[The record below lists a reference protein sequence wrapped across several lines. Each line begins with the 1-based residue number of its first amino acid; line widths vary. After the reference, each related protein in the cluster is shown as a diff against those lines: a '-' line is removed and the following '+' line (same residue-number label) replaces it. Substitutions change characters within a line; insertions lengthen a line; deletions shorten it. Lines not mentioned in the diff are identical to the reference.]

1 MAEIARA
8 QLAKRRQRDTAYA
21 LADTISDNQSADEII
36 AYWHNIRTLFRD
48 DELWLSLGTVM
59 GFVRRLSTTECVSLV
74 DEIGDDA
81 SMLLFLLGR
90 GDVFEAIPDLGKRVF
105 AKLLQSAER
114 YPYGLGGPIEK
125 RSRGGDVISLISWG
139 YSILSGL
146 PFRELQECPE
156 HLPIRD
162 VIRRWQSGSPT
173 SLKDV
178 KRFNSENLPI
188 PRQFLGILNHAL
200 GIEVRAW
207 KSQLEPW
214 SGLIEPARQIW
225 GEQIVFLLTA
235 ISAAGQVDLKIGR
248 ECRLTD

>member
-1 MAEIARA
+1 LAEIARA

-146 PFRELQECPE
+146 PFRELEECPE
-156 HLPIRD
+156 HLP
-162 VIRRWQSGSPT
+162 
-173 SLKDV
+173 V
-178 KRFNSENLPI
+178 KRRHQTMAVRSPYKSKGCEAVQRGKFTDPTTVSRNSE
-188 PRQFLGILNHAL
+188 PRIRN
-200 GIEVRAW
+200 
-207 KSQLEPW
+207 
-214 SGLIEPARQIW
+214 
-225 GEQIVFLLTA
+225 
-235 ISAAGQVDLKIGR
+235 
-248 ECRLTD
+248 